1 MYPSPRS
8 AFEGEMISTTP
19 ARQRGFSLIELM
31 VGMLVSLL
39 CMLAIMA
46 AFAVYEGKKRTTTS
60 GNDAQ
65 QNGSYALYALERQL
79 RTAGSS
85 IVQGLNYGLWGCPVT
100 AYTTTTTGKIQ
111 TLPAQSALPSPF
123 TSSSW
128 PLTTRLVPVLI
139 ASGGSNPDVIGVVGG
154 NSALQV
160 FKIAIAGT
168 PSTSSVSVGNSLGI
182 MTGDYLLATLSD
194 GTCALAHLTS
204 SSTAT
209 QVSSTTLA
217 LDAANSPA
225 TGLQKATYL
234 FDAGSAPTFTLFG
247 VDASTNSLVSYDLLQ
262 RPVNGQAAAVTP
274 IADGIVQMKALYG
287 VQTGTSSTLTWV
299 QPTGTYSI
307 DTLTASSSA
316 AATAMGQIKA
326 IRIVIVA
333 QSRLP
338 ERSADYSN
346 SGSLTLFSDLDPTL
360 RYTVNTSTQYRYQVY
375 DTTIPVRNALV
386 STHY

>member
-1 MYPSPRS
+1 
-8 AFEGEMISTTP
+8 MISTAP
-19 ARQRGFSLIELM
+19 ARQRGFSLVELM

-46 AFAVYEGKKRTTTS
+46 AFALYEGKKRTTTS

-65 QNGSYALYALERQL
+65 QNGSYALYTLERQL

-85 IVQGLNYGLWGCPVT
+85 IVQGYNYGLWGCPVT
-100 AYTTTTTGKIQ
+100 AYTTTPTGKVQ

-123 TSSSW
+123 TSSGW

-168 PSTSSVSVGNSLGI
+168 PTTSSVAVGNSLGI
-182 MTGDYLLATLSD
+182 MTGDYLLGTLSD

-209 QVSSTTLA
+209 QVSGTTLT

-234 FDAGSAPTFTLFG
+234 FDAGTAPMFTLFG
-247 VDASTNSLVSYDLLQ
+247 IDASTNSLVSYDLLQ
-262 RPVNGQAAAVTP
+262 RPVNGQAATVTP

-287 VQTGTSSTLTWV
+287 IQTSSGISWV

-307 DTLTASSSA
+307 GTLTASSSA
-316 AATAMGQIKA
+316 ASSAMGQIKA
-326 IRIVIVA
+326 IRIAIIA

-338 ERSADYSN
+338 ERSSDYVN
-346 SGSLTLFSDLDPTL
+346 KNPIVLFQDLDSTL
-360 RYTVNTSTQYRYQVY
+360 QYTFTPNTQYRYQVY

>member
-1 MYPSPRS
+1 
-8 AFEGEMISTTP
+8 MISTAP

-39 CMLAIMA
+39 CMLAIMS

-65 QNGSYALYALERQL
+65 QNGSYALYTLERQL

-85 IVQGLNYGLWGCPVT
+85 IVQGYNYGLWGCPVT
-100 AYTTTTTGKIQ
+100 AYTTTPTGKIQ

-123 TSSSW
+123 TSSGW

-168 PSTSSVSVGNSLGI
+168 PTTSSVAVGNSLGI
-182 MTGDYLLATLSD
+182 MTGDYLLGTLSD

-234 FDAGSAPTFTLFG
+234 FDAGAAPMFTLFG
-247 VDASTNSLVSYDLLQ
+247 IDASTNSLVSYDLLQ

-287 VQTGTSSTLTWV
+287 IQTSTGISWV

-307 DTLTASSSA
+307 ATLTASSSA
-316 AATAMGQIKA
+316 ASSTMGQIKA
-326 IRIVIVA
+326 IRIAIVA

-338 ERSADYSN
+338 ERSSDYVDKN
-346 SGSLTLFSDLDPTL
+346 PIILFQDLDPTL
-360 RYTVNTSTQYRYQVY
+360 QYTFTPNTQYRYQVY

>member
-1 MYPSPRS
+1 MT
-8 AFEGEMISTTP
+8 FMT
-19 ARQRGFSLIELM
+19 RQRGFSLIELM

-65 QNGSYALYALERQL
+65 QNGSYALYTLERQL

-85 IVQGLNYGLWGCPVT
+85 IVQGYNYGLWGCPVT

-123 TSSSW
+123 TSSGW

-160 FKIAIAGT
+160 FKIAVAGT
-168 PSTSSVSVGNSLGI
+168 PTTSSVAVGNSLGI
-182 MTGDYLLATLSD
+182 MTGDYLLGTLSD

-217 LDAANSPA
+217 LDVANSPA
-225 TGLQKATYL
+225 TGLQNATYL
-234 FDAGSAPTFTLFG
+234 FDAGSAPMFTLFG
-247 VDASTNSLVSYDLLQ
+247 IDASTNSLVSYDLLQ
-262 RPVNGQAAAVTP
+262 RPVNGQAATVTP

-287 VQTGTSSTLTWV
+287 IQNGSGTTWV

-316 AATAMGQIKA
+316 ASKAMGQIKA
-326 IRIVIVA
+326 IRIAIVA

-338 ERSADYSN
+338 ERSSDYST
-346 SGSLTLFSDLDPTL
+346 GKTQLTLFSDLDPSL
-360 RYTVNTSTQYRYQVY
+360 QYTVTTNTQYRYQVY

>member
-1 MYPSPRS
+1 
-8 AFEGEMISTTP
+8 MISTAP

-65 QNGSYALYALERQL
+65 QNGSYALYTLERQL

-85 IVQGLNYGLWGCPVT
+85 IVQGYNYGLWGCPVT
-100 AYTTTTTGKIQ
+100 AYTTTPSGKIQ

-123 TSSSW
+123 TSSGW

-168 PSTSSVSVGNSLGI
+168 PTTSSVAVGNSLGI
-182 MTGDYLLATLSD
+182 MTGDYLLGTLSD

-234 FDAGSAPTFTLFG
+234 FDAGAAPMFTLFG
-247 VDASTNSLVSYDLLQ
+247 IDASTNSLVSYDLLQ

-287 VQTGTSSTLTWV
+287 IQTSTGISWV

-307 DTLTASSSA
+307 ATLTASSSA
-316 AATAMGQIKA
+316 ASSTMGQIKA
-326 IRIVIVA
+326 IRIAIVA

-338 ERSADYSN
+338 ERSSDYVDKN
-346 SGSLTLFSDLDPTL
+346 PIILFQDLDPTL
-360 RYTVNTSTQYRYQVY
+360 QYTFTPNTQYRYQVY

>member
-1 MYPSPRS
+1 
-8 AFEGEMISTTP
+8 MISTAP

-65 QNGSYALYALERQL
+65 QNGSYALYTLERQL

-85 IVQGLNYGLWGCPVT
+85 IVQGYNYGLWGCPVT
-100 AYTTTTTGKIQ
+100 AYTTTPTGKIQ

-123 TSSSW
+123 TSSGW

-139 ASGGSNPDVIGVVGG
+139 ASGGSNPDMIGVVGG

-168 PSTSSVSVGNSLGI
+168 PTTSSVAVGNSLGI
-182 MTGDYLLATLSD
+182 MTGDYLLGTLSD

-234 FDAGSAPTFTLFG
+234 FDAGAAPMFTLFG
-247 VDASTNSLVSYDLLQ
+247 IDASTNSLVSYDLLQ

-287 VQTGTSSTLTWV
+287 IQTSTGISWV

-307 DTLTASSSA
+307 ATLTASSSA
-316 AATAMGQIKA
+316 ASSTMGQIKA
-326 IRIVIVA
+326 IRIAIVA

-338 ERSADYSN
+338 ERSSDYVDKN
-346 SGSLTLFSDLDPTL
+346 PIILFQDLDPTL
-360 RYTVNTSTQYRYQVY
+360 QYTFTPNTQYRYQVY

>member
-1 MYPSPRS
+1 
-8 AFEGEMISTTP
+8 MISTAP

-65 QNGSYALYALERQL
+65 QNGSYALYTLERQL

-85 IVQGLNYGLWGCPVT
+85 IVQGYNYGLWGCPVT
-100 AYTTTTTGKIQ
+100 AYTTTPTGKIQ

-123 TSSSW
+123 TSSGW

-168 PSTSSVSVGNSLGI
+168 PTTSSVAVGNSLGI
-182 MTGDYLLATLSD
+182 MTGDYLLGTLSD

-234 FDAGSAPTFTLFG
+234 FDAGAAPMFTLFG
-247 VDASTNSLVSYDLLQ
+247 IDASTNSLVSYDLLQ

-287 VQTGTSSTLTWV
+287 IQTSTGISWV

-307 DTLTASSSA
+307 ATLTASSSA
-316 AATAMGQIKA
+316 ASSTMGQIKA
-326 IRIVIVA
+326 IRIAIVA

-338 ERSADYSN
+338 ERSSDYVDKN
-346 SGSLTLFSDLDPTL
+346 PIILFQDLDPTL
-360 RYTVNTSTQYRYQVY
+360 QYTFTPNTQYRYQVY

>member
-1 MYPSPRS
+1 
-8 AFEGEMISTTP
+8 MISTAP
-19 ARQRGFSLIELM
+19 ARQRGFSLVELM

-46 AFAVYEGKKRTTTS
+46 AFALYEGKKRTTTS

-65 QNGSYALYALERQL
+65 QNGSYALYTLERQL

-85 IVQGLNYGLWGCPVT
+85 IVQGYNYGLWGCPVT
-100 AYTTTTTGKIQ
+100 AYTTTPTGKIQ

-123 TSSSW
+123 TSSGW

-168 PSTSSVSVGNSLGI
+168 PTTSSVAVGNSLGI
-182 MTGDYLLATLSD
+182 MTGDYLLGTLSD

-209 QVSSTTLA
+209 QVSGTTLT

-234 FDAGSAPTFTLFG
+234 FDAGTAPMFTLFG
-247 VDASTNSLVSYDLLQ
+247 IDASTNSLVSYDLLQ

-287 VQTGTSSTLTWV
+287 IQTSSGISWV

-307 DTLTASSSA
+307 GTLTASSSA
-316 AATAMGQIKA
+316 ASSAMGQIKA
-326 IRIVIVA
+326 IRIAIIA

-338 ERSADYSN
+338 ERSSDYVN
-346 SGSLTLFSDLDPTL
+346 KNPIVLFQDLDSTL
-360 RYTVNTSTQYRYQVY
+360 QYTFTPNTQYRYQVY

>member
-1 MYPSPRS
+1 
-8 AFEGEMISTTP
+8 MISMAP

-31 VGMLVSLL
+31 VGMLVSML

-65 QNGSYALYALERQL
+65 QNGSYALYTLERQL

-85 IVQGLNYGLWGCPVT
+85 IVQGYNYGLWGCPVT
-100 AYTTTTTGKIQ
+100 AYTTTPTGKIQ

-139 ASGGSNPDVIGVVGG
+139 ASGGSNSDVIGVVGG

-168 PSTSSVSVGNSLGI
+168 PTTSSVAVGNSLGI
-182 MTGDYLLATLSD
+182 MTGDYLLGTLSD

-209 QVSSTTLA
+209 QVSGTTLT

-234 FDAGSAPTFTLFG
+234 FDAGAAPMFTLFG
-247 VDASTNSLVSYDLLQ
+247 IDASTNSLVSYDLLQ

-274 IADGIVQMKALYG
+274 IADGIVLMKALYG
-287 VQTGTSSTLTWV
+287 IQTSTGISWV

-316 AATAMGQIKA
+316 ASNAMGQIKA
-326 IRIVIVA
+326 IRIAIIA

-338 ERSADYSN
+338 ERSSDYVNKTSIVLFQDL
-346 SGSLTLFSDLDPTL
+346 GSTLQ
-360 RYTVNTSTQYRYQVY
+360 YTFTPNTQYRYQVY